1 VSEHK
6 YDPEPLRQLLVE
18 LLKKTGES
26 HRKAS
31 LAAGLPSNAISKY
44 LKGTRPSRHA
54 CVALADHFGV
64 NPNEILQAAGYEP
77 LHFFDRSL
85 IQPGEL
91 SPEVKALAAQLQQI
105 KDPTTRRRV
114 IEAMKTLISPYLQVI
129 EPQAI
134 EPERKPVS
142 STTGD

>member
-1 VSEHK
+1 
-6 YDPEPLRQLLVE
+6 
-18 LLKKTGES
+18 
-26 HRKAS
+26 
-31 LAAGLPSNAISKY
+31 
-44 LKGTRPSRHA
+44 
-54 CVALADHFGV
+54 VALADHFGV